1 MIVRRRRDPVRGR
14 LAPGLEPLEPRRM
27 FAGLAHD
34 PAAQDA
40 LRATLL
46 KGVSSIAD
54 MGVEGTV
61 AVFGDDAVSVL
72 EDADQKTVIAA
83 ADDGRGRVV
92 AAGKTGFADFAHA
105 GSGSTANFYRNVI
118 DWVSHGDGKNTSIVT
133 DNAAA
138 ESWLIDEG
146 FSKVSRRSDWAEAL
160 DEADVL
166 ITYLI
171 GATPA
176 EQHAVGDFL
185 ARGGGMF
192 VGYNGWAFGYAGLTP
207 LTSGGNAVLRRFGLS
222 WTDDISWAFDGSI
235 LRGTPAGNALL
246 AGAIAAAPANHT
258 ANAIAESTRAID
270 ATFASVPADN
280 PFITTVRRNVLEN
293 ASTAVPTPDTPV
305 DDSTEKSR
313 LRIEAAV
320 LQALPA
326 NELFAHR
333 TADSWGE
340 ISADAPRVTRARS
353 FVVSSRNAETQWLG
367 TGLYAAP
374 GDVVTVTLPAG
385 LVNRGWSLKVGS
397 HTDDISASAR
407 YARMPFGISRD
418 FPIDSTTIKIGSV
431 YGGLIYL
438 VKPVTTAATTHTVS
452 FANTLEAPT
461 FVLGQTT
468 AAQWAA
474 NRRKPAPYAELVSG
488 SVIITLHADDIRT
501 LANPAAVMR
510 SWVTRMNAADDLAHA
525 PVPRTR
531 PERIND
537 DLQISAGW
545 MHAGYPVMAYGR
557 NLANM
562 VDSDPGDDWGFV
574 HEFGHNHQSEDWTF
588 DTEVEVTTNIFSM
601 RSFDAIHARPTD
613 GWAAMWTSAGRAA
626 HVASFIEHGRDRAH
640 HAADSLTTYA
650 QLRAA
655 FGWEPFR
662 QFFRQEQG
670 DSAHRP
676 MNDQEKRDQWVIRF
690 SLIVGRNLGPFFQAW
705 GFDPSQEA
713 LEQVARLPVW
723 SPLEAVAPSTS
734 VPTAAGTP
742 VTLDPR
748 SGFVDLLADP
758 LAVTFRGRPA
768 HGRLVDNGD
777 GTARYVPAAGFAGR
791 VSLPFT
797 IRNAHGGVA
806 SGTITVNVLPR
817 DRPPPAPSG
826 LIGTTAG
833 GLVSLTW
840 KPPVMTPGSAIND
853 YLLQISDTRGTTWR
867 MLDDG
872 VSAAPSAVVGGLVA
886 GRSYV
891 FRVAAVNSAGTGAF
905 SPRSAAVAPRTFA
918 LLRPPTGAVAAR

>member
-1 MIVRRRRDPVRGR
+1 MIFRRRRDPVRGR
-14 LAPGLEPLEPRRM
+14 LAPGPEPLEPRRM

-46 KGVSSIAD
+46 EGVSSIAD

-61 AVFGDDAVSVL
+61 AVFGDDAVSIL
-72 EDADQKTVIAA
+72 EDSNKQTVVAA
-83 ADDGRGRVV
+83 ADVGRGRVV
-92 AAGKTGFADFAHA
+92 AAGKTEFADFANA
-105 GSGSTANFYRNVI
+105 GTAGTANFYRNVI
-118 DWVSHGDGKNTSIVT
+118 DWVSHRAGKDARIVT
-133 DNAAA
+133 DNVGA
-138 ESWLIDEG
+138 ESWLIGEG
-146 FSKVSRRSDWAEAL
+146 FSKVSRRSDWANAL
-160 DEADVL
+160 DESDVL

-222 WTDDISWAFDGSI
+222 WTDDISWDFDGTI

-258 ANAIAESTRAID
+258 ANAIAEVTVAVE

-280 PFITTVRRNVLEN
+280 HFVTTVRRNVLEN
-293 ASTAVPTPDTPV
+293 VSTAVPTPDTPV
-305 DDSTEKSR
+305 DDATEKSR

-320 LQALPA
+320 LQALPPD
-326 NELFAHR
+326 ELFAHR
-333 TADSWGE
+333 TADRWGE
-340 ISADAPRVTRARS
+340 ISPSAPRVTRARS
-353 FVVSSRNAETQWLG
+353 FVVSSRNAEAQWLG

-374 GDVVTVTLPAG
+374 GEVVTVTLPAG
-385 LVNRGWSLKVGS
+385 LVGRGWSLKVGS

-418 FPIDSTTIKIGSV
+418 FPIDSTTIEIGSV

-438 VKPVTTAATTHTVS
+438 VKPATTAGATHTVS
-452 FANTLEAPT
+452 FAHALEAPT

-468 AAQWAA
+468 AAQWAVS
-474 NRRKPAPYAELVSG
+474 RRKPAPYAELVSG

-510 SWVTRMNAADDLAHA
+510 SWVTRMNAADDLAKA
-525 PVPRTR
+525 PAPRTR

-562 VDSDPGDDWGFV
+562 VDSDAGDDWGFV
-574 HEFGHNHQSEDWTF
+574 HEFGHNHQSADWTF
-588 DTEVEVTTNIFSM
+588 GTEVEVTANIFSM

-626 HVASFIEHGRDRAH
+626 HVASFIEHGRDRARD
-640 HAADSLTTYA
+640 AADSLTTYA

-662 QFFRQEQG
+662 QFFRQAQG
-670 DSAHRP
+670 DSAPRP
-676 MNDQEKRDQWVIRF
+676 TNDQEKRDQWVTRF

-705 GFDPSQEA
+705 GFDPSREA

-758 LAVTFRGRPA
+758 LTVTFRGKPA

-777 GTARYVPAAGFAGR
+777 GTSRYIPAAGFAGR
-791 VSLPFT
+791 ESLPFT
-797 IRNAHGGVA
+797 IRNAHGGAA

-840 KPPVMTPGSAIND
+840 KPPVMTPGSTVND
-853 YLLQISDTRGTTWR
+853 YLLQVSDTQGKTWR

-872 VSAAPSAVVGGLVA
+872 VSAAPTAVVGGLVA
-886 GRSYV
+886 GRRYV

-905 SPRSAAVAPRTFA
+905 SPRSAPVAPRTIA